1 MAAVRR
7 LCWRH
12 TVASFSGAG
21 YEGSSA
27 GMHPRCGRRCL
38 QSKRASGWRKASHD
52 GILHCRL
59 AALCGCAVVR
69 MDRSSLACICQ
80 RVLWVDG
87 CAKRLATPARSSY
100 REWSFEEIGQSRD
113 GRDGCCEGCA
123 SCTGRAEEQRED
135 GVTGRSRRTTPVPN
149 WAAFDC

>member
-1 MAAVRR
+1 MRR
-7 LCWRH
+7 LCWCH
-12 TVASFSGAG
+12 TVASFSEAG
-21 YEGSSA
+21 CGWSSA
-27 GMHPRCGRRCL
+27 GMHPRRGRGCL
-38 QSKRASGWRKASHD
+38 QSKRASGSSKASHD

-69 MDRSSLACICQ
+69 MVRSSLACICQ

-100 REWSFEEIGQSRD
+100 RGSGHLKRLARVEM
-113 GRDGCCEGCA
+113 GRDGCCERCA
-123 SCTGRAEEQRED
+123 SRTGRADEQGED

-149 WAAFDC
+149 WAALDC